1 MGDVGTVLSIALR
14 FIPVTAQEFQRIQLA
29 QRARGARFDTGAALA
44 RVRAYAAVLTPLVVS
59 LFRRADRLGD
69 AMAARLYPDGGG
81 NVPARPLTLR
91 ERLVLAAGIIVCIA
105 LITLAR

>member
-1 MGDVGTVLSIALR
+1 
-14 FIPVTAQEFQRIQLA
+14 
-29 QRARGARFDTGAALA
+29 
-44 RVRAYAAVLTPLVVS
+44 
-59 LFRRADRLGD
+59 
-69 AMAARLYPDGGG
+69 MAARLYTDGGG